1 MASLADINKTLQ
13 EQTSA
18 IEYGNRGT
26 DDLRMKFGAFV
37 DGIKGGAGDRR
48 EQEIEAARQNSRV
61 KAAGPRGMSRGFG
74 KGIGGLGGLGKI
86 AGVAGMLGI
95 AGLAAM
101 QFLDGEKIKQNVE
114 SILSIGERYNENT
127 LKTLFSDGAV
137 IVALKALGTG
147 LLVFAA
153 GGAASAGVNALD
165 KATMDKFELS
175 TGWSQNVKDNVT
187 TLLSI
192 SDGLGESV
200 KTLAKG
206 LIFAPAMLGLTA
218 GLAVFAAGSTL
229 AVGNEAFTQW
239 VGAGNWAENIKSNV
253 ITLLSISDELGGNVE
268 MLKKGGT
275 FGVAML
281 AVGAGLAAFAG
292 AQGISVVGE
301 AFKKFAGAEDWATK
315 VKENVKILLGIGDT
329 VAGSNTEMLK
339 KAGTFFVAM
348 TGIAA
353 GLTAFAAGAALGTA
367 GDGVAQYFMGEN
379 ATGDAQ
385 LWSQTIVDNV
395 TNLLSITQLG
405 IGKFVGFAGA
415 MTAIGAGLVAF
426 AAAGTGASILD
437 SFSDWIAPGEGR
449 QDWAQNIKNKVTTL
463 LSLVDGESRLQN
475 AKDFSSAMGSISAGL
490 LKFTTSNF
498 IGGMQNAITAIGSF
512 FTGAES
518 PFSQVMQIANNAD
531 DLDTGAKAVDSLT
544 VSIEKLGKLKFDGR
558 SINMK
563 EFALDLA
570 ESIKVIETAVNGGT
584 FDASWLP
591 FTDQK
596 IEGLSSPDVDYD
608 AAIRNVENLRA
619 ALRVGVNPNDIT
631 DRYGNTFMLPTNM
644 STVPRSYGSGR
655 TDFSAEMISQL
666 QPEGTALY
674 DPLRPNRIRPGF
686 ESNALDAIADNNLV
700 LRRMNGQQSVFI
712 DSSTTNN
719 NDNSN
724 NSSQNVVT
732 TGPLTDPFSLHQ

>member
-1 MASLADINKTLQ
+1 MATLADINKTLQ
-13 EQTSA
+13 NQTSA

-48 EQEIEAARQNSRV
+48 EQEIEEARRNSRV
-61 KAAGPRGMSRGFG
+61 KAAGPSGMSRGFG
-74 KGIGGLGGLGKI
+74 KGIGGLGGLGKL

-101 QFLDGEKIKQNVE
+101 QFLDGEKIAKNVNA
-114 SILSIGERYNENT
+114 ILGIGERYNENT
-127 LKTLFSDGAV
+127 LKTLLSDGAV
-137 IVALKALGTG
+137 ILALKGLGTG
-147 LLVFAA
+147 LLVFSA
-153 GGAASAGVNALD
+153 GAAASAGVNALD

-175 TGWSQNVKDNVT
+175 TSWSENVKTNVL

-192 SDGLGESV
+192 SEGLGESV

-206 LIFAPAMLGLTA
+206 LIFAPAMLGLSA
-218 GLAVFAAGSTL
+218 GLAIFSAGSVL
-229 AVGNEAFTQW
+229 AVGKEAFTQW
-239 VGAGNWAENIKSNV
+239 TAAGDWATKIKENV

-268 MLKKGGT
+268 LLKDGGT

-281 AVGAGLAAFAG
+281 AVGGGLAAFAG
-292 AQGISVVGE
+292 AQGISVAGE

-315 VKENVKILLGIGDT
+315 IKENVKILLSIGDT

-339 KAGTFFVAM
+339 KSGTFFVAM

-353 GLTAFAAGAALGTA
+353 GLTAFAVGASLGTA

-405 IGKFVGFAGA
+405 IGKFAGFTGA

-426 AAAGTGASILD
+426 AAAGTGTSILD

-490 LKFTTSNF
+490 LKFAGTEFVTGIS
-498 IGGMQNAITAIGSF
+498 NAILAIGKF
-512 FTGAES
+512 FGVDSA
-518 PFSQVMQIANNAD
+518 FDQVMQIANNAD
-531 DLDTGAKAVDSLT
+531 DLEKGAVAVDSLT
-544 VSIEKLGKLKFDGR
+544 QSIDKLGKLKFDGR

-591 FTDQK
+591 FTDQEIK
-596 IEGLSSPDVDYD
+596 GLSSPDVDYD
-608 AAIRNVENLRA
+608 AAIKNVENLRA
-619 ALRVGVNPNDIT
+619 ALRVGVNPSDII
-631 DRYGNTFMLPTNM
+631 DRNSNTFMLPTNM
-644 STVPRSYGSGR
+644 TKVPRSYGK
-655 TDFSAEMISQL
+655 TADFSPAEVAEL
-666 QPEGTALY
+666 QPPGTALY
-674 DPLRPNRIRPGF
+674 DPLDPNRIRPGF
-686 ESNALDAIADNNLV
+686 ESNALDAIADSNIV
-700 LRRMNGQQSVFI
+700 LRKINGQPSVFV

-719 NDNSN
+719 NNNQNSN
-724 NSSQNVVT
+724 SNIVAIGQNA
-732 TGPLTDPFSLHQ
+732 DSFSLVQ

>member
-74 KGIGGLGGLGKI
+74 KGIGGMGGLGKL

-101 QFLDGEKIKQNVE
+101 QFLDGEKIATNVNA
-114 SILSIGERYNENT
+114 ILGIGERYSENT
-127 LKTLFSDGAV
+127 LKTLLSDGAV
-137 IVALKALGTG
+137 ILALKGLGTG
-147 LLVFAA
+147 LLVFSA
-153 GGAASAGVNALD
+153 GAAASAGVNALD
-165 KATMDKFELS
+165 KATMDKFETS

-206 LIFAPAMLGLTA
+206 VIFAPAMLGLTA

-229 AVGNEAFTQW
+229 AIGSEAFTQW
-239 VGAGNWAENIKSNV
+239 AGAGNWAENIKNNV

-268 MLKKGGT
+268 MLKDGGT

-281 AVGAGLAAFAG
+281 AVGGGLAAFAG

-315 VKENVKILLGIGDT
+315 IKENVKILLGIGDT

-339 KAGTFFVAM
+339 KSGTFFVAM

-353 GLTAFAAGAALGTA
+353 GLTAFAVGASLGTA
-367 GDGVAQYFMGEN
+367 GDGIAQYFMGEN

-463 LSLVDGESRLQN
+463 LSIVDGESRLQN
-475 AKDFSSAMGSISAGL
+475 AKDFSSAMGSISGGL
-490 LKFTTSNF
+490 LKFAGAEFVTGISN
-498 IGGMQNAITAIGSF
+498 AVLAIGKF
-512 FTGAES
+512 FGIDSA
-518 PFSQVMQIANNAD
+518 FDQVMQIADQAD
-531 DLDTGAKAVDSLT
+531 PLEKGASAVDSLT

-619 ALRVGVNPNDIT
+619 ALRVGVNPSDIT

-655 TDFSAEMISQL
+655 ADFSAETISQL

-700 LRRMNGQQSVFI
+700 LRKMNGQQSVFI

-724 NSSQNVVT
+724 NSSQQVVT

>member
-1 MASLADINKTLQ
+1 M
-13 EQTSA
+13 
-18 IEYGNRGT
+18 
-26 DDLRMKFGAFV
+26 
-37 DGIKGGAGDRR
+37 
-48 EQEIEAARQNSRV
+48 
-61 KAAGPRGMSRGFG
+61 
-74 KGIGGLGGLGKI
+74 
-86 AGVAGMLGI
+86 
-95 AGLAAM
+95 
-101 QFLDGEKIKQNVE
+101 
-114 SILSIGERYNENT
+114 
-127 LKTLFSDGAV
+127 
-137 IVALKALGTG
+137 
-147 LLVFAA
+147 
-153 GGAASAGVNALD
+153 
-165 KATMDKFELS
+165 
-175 TGWSQNVKDNVT
+175 
-187 TLLSI
+187 
-192 SDGLGESV
+192 
-200 KTLAKG
+200 
-206 LIFAPAMLGLTA
+206 
-218 GLAVFAAGSTL
+218 
-229 AVGNEAFTQW
+229 
-239 VGAGNWAENIKSNV
+239 
-253 ITLLSISDELGGNVE
+253 
-268 MLKKGGT
+268 
-275 FGVAML
+275 
-281 AVGAGLAAFAG
+281 
-292 AQGISVVGE
+292 
-301 AFKKFAGAEDWATK
+301 
-315 VKENVKILLGIGDT
+315 
-329 VAGSNTEMLK
+329 
-339 KAGTFFVAM
+339 
-348 TGIAA
+348 
-353 GLTAFAAGAALGTA
+353 
-367 GDGVAQYFMGEN
+367 
-379 ATGDAQ
+379 
-385 LWSQTIVDNV
+385 
-395 TNLLSITQLG
+395 
-405 IGKFVGFAGA
+405 
-415 MTAIGAGLVAF
+415 
-426 AAAGTGASILD
+426 
-437 SFSDWIAPGEGR
+437 
-449 QDWAQNIKNKVTTL
+449 TTL

>member
-1 MASLADINKTLQ
+1 MATLADINKTLQ
-13 EQTSA
+13 NQTSA

-48 EQEIEAARQNSRV
+48 EQEIEEARRNSRV
-61 KAAGPRGMSRGFG
+61 KAAGPSGMSRGFG
-74 KGIGGLGGLGKI
+74 KGIGGLGGLGKL

-101 QFLDGEKIKQNVE
+101 QFLDGEKIATNVNA
-114 SILSIGERYNENT
+114 ILGIGERYNENT
-127 LKTLFSDGAV
+127 LKTLLSDGAV
-137 IVALKALGTG
+137 ILALKGLGTG
-147 LLVFAA
+147 LLVFSA
-153 GGAASAGVNALD
+153 GAAASAGVNALD
-165 KATMDKFELS
+165 KATMDKFETS

-206 LIFAPAMLGLTA
+206 LIFAPAMTGLSA
-218 GLAVFAAGSTL
+218 GLAIFSAGSAL
-229 AVGNEAFTQW
+229 AVSKEAFTQW
-239 VGAGNWAENIKSNV
+239 TAAGDWATKIKENV

-268 MLKKGGT
+268 MLKDGGT

-281 AVGAGLAAFAG
+281 ALGGGLAAFAG

-315 VKENVKILLGIGDT
+315 IKENVITLLSIGDT
-329 VAGSNTEMLK
+329 VASSNTEMLK
-339 KAGTFFVAM
+339 KSGTFFVAM

-353 GLTAFAAGAALGTA
+353 GLTAFAVGASLGTA

-405 IGKFVGFAGA
+405 IGNFVGFTGA

-437 SFSDWIAPGEGR
+437 TFSDWIAPGEGR

-490 LKFTTSNF
+490 LKFAGTEFVSG
-498 IGGMQNAITAIGSF
+498 ISNAIVAIGKF
-512 FTGAES
+512 FGVDSA
-518 PFSQVMQIANNAD
+518 FDQVMQIANNAD
-531 DLDTGAKAVDSLT
+531 DLEKGAVAVDSLT
-544 VSIEKLGKLKFDGR
+544 QSIDKLGKLKFDGR
-558 SINMK
+558 RINMK

-570 ESIKVIETAVNGGT
+570 ESIKVIETAVNGGK

-591 FTDQK
+591 FTDQEIK
-596 IEGLSSPDVDYD
+596 GLSSPDVDYD
-608 AAIRNVENLRA
+608 AAIKNVENLRA
-619 ALRVGVNPNDIT
+619 ALRVGVNPSDII
-631 DRYGNTFMLPTNM
+631 DRNSNTFMLPTNM
-644 STVPRSYGSGR
+644 TKVPRSYGK
-655 TDFSAEMISQL
+655 TADFTPAQVAEL
-666 QPEGTALY
+666 QPPGTALY
-674 DPLRPNRIRPGF
+674 DPLDPNRIRPGF
-686 ESNALDAIADNNLV
+686 ESNALDAIADSNIV
-700 LRRMNGQQSVFI
+700 LRKINGQPSIFEI
-712 DSSTTNN
+712 SNTTNN
-719 NDNSN
+719 NNN
-724 NSSQNVVT
+724 QNSSSSVVAIGQNA
-732 TGPLTDPFSLHQ
+732 DSFSLVQ

>member
-74 KGIGGLGGLGKI
+74 KGIGGMGGLGKL

-101 QFLDGEKIKQNVE
+101 QFLDGEKIATNVNA
-114 SILSIGERYNENT
+114 ILGIGERYSENT
-127 LKTLFSDGAV
+127 LKTLLSDGAV
-137 IVALKALGTG
+137 ILALKGLGTG
-147 LLVFAA
+147 LLVFSA
-153 GGAASAGVNALD
+153 GAAASAGVNALD
-165 KATMDKFELS
+165 KATMDKFETS

-206 LIFAPAMLGLTA
+206 VIFAPAMLGLTA

-229 AVGNEAFTQW
+229 AIGSEAFTQW
-239 VGAGNWAENIKSNV
+239 AGAGNWAENIKNNV

-268 MLKKGGT
+268 MLKDGGT

-281 AVGAGLAAFAG
+281 AVGGGLAAFAG

-315 VKENVKILLGIGDT
+315 IKENVKILLGIGDT

-339 KAGTFFVAM
+339 KSGTFFVAM

-353 GLTAFAAGAALGTA
+353 GLTAFAVGASLGTA
-367 GDGVAQYFMGEN
+367 GDGIAQYFMGEN

-463 LSLVDGESRLQN
+463 LSIVDGESRLQN
-475 AKDFSSAMGSISAGL
+475 AKDFSSAMGSISGGL
-490 LKFTTSNF
+490 LKFAGAEFVTGISN
-498 IGGMQNAITAIGSF
+498 AVLAIGKF
-512 FTGAES
+512 FGIDSA
-518 PFSQVMQIANNAD
+518 FDQVMQIADQAD
-531 DLDTGAKAVDSLT
+531 PLEKGASAVDSLT

-619 ALRVGVNPNDIT
+619 ALRVGVNPSDIT

-655 TDFSAEMISQL
+655 ADFSAEMISQL

-700 LRRMNGQQSVFI
+700 LRKMNGQQSVFI

-724 NSSQNVVT
+724 NSSQQVVT